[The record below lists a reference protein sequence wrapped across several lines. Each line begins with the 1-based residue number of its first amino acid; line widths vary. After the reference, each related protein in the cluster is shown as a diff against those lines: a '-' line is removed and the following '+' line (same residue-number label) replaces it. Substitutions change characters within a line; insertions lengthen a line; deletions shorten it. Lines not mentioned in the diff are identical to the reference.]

1 MMNEN
6 IISAVSSALSITSG
20 AVKATLA
27 LLEDGATIPF
37 IARYRKEATGS
48 LDEVT
53 IENISRKAEEFKALY
68 KRKEYV
74 LEVIGATGGL
84 TDELKQRIASTMD
97 ASDLEDI
104 FAPYKPKRR
113 TKAAVAR
120 EKGLESLAA
129 SIMAMRV
136 DNPEMIARKY
146 ISKDVPSV
154 ADAIAGASDIIAEW
168 VSNNAG
174 VRGSLRRRFRKY
186 AVIESSIV
194 KGKEEEAG
202 NYSNYAKFSRKL
214 SDIPS
219 HNYLALRRGE
229 REGLL
234 KVSVSVDNEKAIDE
248 ICARTIRPY
257 ATEGCADIV
266 RAAIRDGYRRLL
278 KPAIETEISA
288 EVKERAD
295 KAAISMFSDNLSQL
309 LLGAPLAGKRVMA
322 IDPGFR
328 TGCKV
333 VCLDEQGNLLHNDV
347 VYPVPP
353 RQDIKGS
360 ASKIHN
366 FIEVYKIDAIALG
379 NGTASRETERF
390 LQSLRFRRNVDVFIV
405 NESGA
410 SIYSASPLARS
421 EFPDKDVTVRG
432 AVSIG
437 RRLIDPLAELVK
449 IDPQSIG
456 VGQYQHDVDQGE
468 LKASLDFTVMS
479 CVNMVGVNLNTASPQ
494 LLSYVS
500 GLGPAMA
507 AKIVGYRSENG
518 NFDSRESLKR
528 VPRLGAKTYEQCAG
542 FLRIPE
548 SSNPLDNTA
557 VHPES
562 YSVVQEMARDLGI
575 SVAELC
581 GNKSLLSK
589 IDIERYVKD
598 GRGLPTLK
606 DIITELEKP
615 GRDPRTSAA
624 LFEFDSR
631 VKEIGDLSIGMMLP
645 GIVNNITA
653 FGAFVDIGIKESGL
667 IHISQLCD
675 RFIASPLDAV
685 KLNQHVTVK
694 VIDVDMDRRRI
705 SLSMKGVPQ

>member
-1 MMNEN
+1 M
-6 IISAVSSALSITSG
+6 
-20 AVKATLA
+20 A

-48 LDEVT
+48 LDEVA

-168 VSNNAG
+168 VSDNAG

-288 EVKERAD
+288 EVKEMAD

-347 VYPVPP
+347 IYPVPP

-379 NGTASRETERF
+379 NGTASRETEQF

-456 VGQYQHDVDQGE
+456 VGQYQHDVDQGG

-557 VHPES
+557 VHPEN

-624 LFEFDSR
+624 VFEFDSR

>member
-1 MMNEN
+1 MDEN

-168 VSNNAG
+168 VSDNAG

-557 VHPES
+557 VHPEN

-624 LFEFDSR
+624 VFEFDSR

>member
-1 MMNEN
+1 MMDEN

-48 LDEVT
+48 LDEVA

-84 TDELKQRIASTMD
+84 TDELKQRIASTME

-168 VSNNAG
+168 VSDNAG

-288 EVKERAD
+288 EVKEMAD

-347 VYPVPP
+347 IYPVPP

-379 NGTASRETERF
+379 NGTASRETEQF

-449 IDPQSIG
+449 IVPQSIG

-557 VHPES
+557 VHPEN

-589 IDIERYVKD
+589 IDIEQYVKD

-624 LFEFDSR
+624 VFEFDSR

-645 GIVNNITA
+645 GMVNNITA

>member
-154 ADAIAGASDIIAEW
+154 ADAIDGASDIIAEW
-168 VSNNAG
+168 VSDNAG

-347 VYPVPP
+347 IYPVPP

>member
-1 MMNEN
+1 MMDEN

-48 LDEVT
+48 LDEVA

-84 TDELKQRIASTMD
+84 TDELKQRIASTME

-168 VSNNAG
+168 VSDNAG

-288 EVKERAD
+288 EVKEMAD

-347 VYPVPP
+347 IYPVPP

-379 NGTASRETERF
+379 NGTASRETEQF

-449 IDPQSIG
+449 IVPQSIG

-557 VHPES
+557 VHPEN

-589 IDIERYVKD
+589 IDIEQYVKD

-624 LFEFDSR
+624 VFEFDSR

-675 RFIASPLDAV
+675 RL
-685 KLNQHVTVK
+685 LHHRL
-694 VIDVDMDRRRI
+694 M
-705 SLSMKGVPQ
+705 L

>member
-1 MMNEN
+1 MMDEN
-6 IISAVSSALSITSG
+6 IISAVSSAISITSG

-48 LDEVT
+48 LDEVA
-53 IENISRKAEEFKALY
+53 IESISRKAEEFKALY

-168 VSNNAG
+168 VSDNAG

-288 EVKERAD
+288 EVKEMAD

-347 VYPVPP
+347 IYPVPP

-379 NGTASRETERF
+379 NGTASRETEQF

-449 IDPQSIG
+449 IVPQSIG

-557 VHPES
+557 VHPEN

-624 LFEFDSR
+624 VFEFDSR

>member
-1 MMNEN
+1 MMDEN

-48 LDEVT
+48 LDEVA

-168 VSNNAG
+168 VSDNAG

-288 EVKERAD
+288 EVKEMAD

-347 VYPVPP
+347 IYPVPP

-379 NGTASRETERF
+379 NGTASRETEQF

-449 IDPQSIG
+449 IVPQSIG

-557 VHPES
+557 VHPEN

-589 IDIERYVKD
+589 IDIEQYVKD

-624 LFEFDSR
+624 VFEFDSR

>member
-168 VSNNAG
+168 VSDNAG

-194 KGKEEEAG
+194 KGKEAEAG

-557 VHPES
+557 VHPEN

-624 LFEFDSR
+624 VFEFDSR

>member
-1 MMNEN
+1 MMDEN

-48 LDEVT
+48 LDEVA

-84 TDELKQRIASTMD
+84 TDELKQRIASTME

-168 VSNNAG
+168 VSDNAG

-288 EVKERAD
+288 EVKEMAD

-347 VYPVPP
+347 IYPVPP

-379 NGTASRETERF
+379 NGTASRETEQF

-557 VHPES
+557 VHPEN

-589 IDIERYVKD
+589 IDIEQYVKD

-624 LFEFDSR
+624 VFEFDSR

>member
-1 MMNEN
+1 MMDEN

-48 LDEVT
+48 LDEVA
-53 IENISRKAEEFKALY
+53 IESISRKAEEFKALY

-168 VSNNAG
+168 VSDNAG

-288 EVKERAD
+288 EVKEMAD

-347 VYPVPP
+347 IYPVPP

-379 NGTASRETERF
+379 NGTASRETEQF

-557 VHPES
+557 VHPEN

-589 IDIERYVKD
+589 IDIEQYVKD

-624 LFEFDSR
+624 VFEFDSR

>member
-1 MMNEN
+1 MDEN

-48 LDEVT
+48 LDEVA

-84 TDELKQRIASTMD
+84 TDELKQRIASTME

-168 VSNNAG
+168 VSDNAG

-288 EVKERAD
+288 EVKEMAD

-347 VYPVPP
+347 IYPVPP

-379 NGTASRETERF
+379 NGTASRETEQF

-557 VHPES
+557 VHPEN

-589 IDIERYVKD
+589 IDIEQYVKD

-624 LFEFDSR
+624 VFEFDSR

>member
-1 MMNEN
+1 MMDEN
-6 IISAVSSALSITSG
+6 IISAVSSAISITSG

-48 LDEVT
+48 LDEVA
-53 IENISRKAEEFKALY
+53 IESISRKAEEFKALY

-168 VSNNAG
+168 VSDNAG

-288 EVKERAD
+288 EVKEMAD

-347 VYPVPP
+347 IYPVPP

-379 NGTASRETERF
+379 NGTASRETEQF

-449 IDPQSIG
+449 IVPQSIG

-557 VHPES
+557 VHPEN

-589 IDIERYVKD
+589 IDIEQYVKD

-624 LFEFDSR
+624 VFEFDSR

>member
-1 MMNEN
+1 MMDEN

-48 LDEVT
+48 HDEVA

-84 TDELKQRIASTMD
+84 TDELKQRIASTME

-168 VSNNAG
+168 VSDNAG

-288 EVKERAD
+288 EVKEMAD

-347 VYPVPP
+347 IYPVPP

-379 NGTASRETERF
+379 NGTASRETEQF

-449 IDPQSIG
+449 IVPQSIG

-557 VHPES
+557 VHPEN

-589 IDIERYVKD
+589 IDIEQYVKD

-624 LFEFDSR
+624 VFEFDSR

>member
-1 MMNEN
+1 MMDEN

-48 LDEVT
+48 LDEVA

-84 TDELKQRIASTMD
+84 TDELKQRIASTME

-168 VSNNAG
+168 VSDNDG

-288 EVKERAD
+288 EVKEMAD

-347 VYPVPP
+347 IYPVPP

-379 NGTASRETERF
+379 NGTASRETEQF

-449 IDPQSIG
+449 IVPQSIG

-557 VHPES
+557 VHPEN

-589 IDIERYVKD
+589 IDIEQYVKD

-624 LFEFDSR
+624 VFEFDSR

>member
-1 MMNEN
+1 MNEN

-84 TDELKQRIASTMD
+84 TDELKQRIASTME

-168 VSNNAG
+168 VSDNAG

-288 EVKERAD
+288 EVKEMAD

-347 VYPVPP
+347 IYPVPP

-379 NGTASRETERF
+379 NGTASRETEQF

-449 IDPQSIG
+449 IVPQSIG

-557 VHPES
+557 VHPEN

-589 IDIERYVKD
+589 IDIEQYVKD

-624 LFEFDSR
+624 VFEFDSR

>member
-1 MMNEN
+1 MMDEN

-48 LDEVT
+48 LDEVA

-84 TDELKQRIASTMD
+84 TDELKQRIASTME

-129 SIMAMRV
+129 SIMAMHV

-168 VSNNAG
+168 VSDNAG

-288 EVKERAD
+288 EVKEMAD

-347 VYPVPP
+347 IYPVPP

-379 NGTASRETERF
+379 NGTASRETEQF

-557 VHPES
+557 VHPEN

-589 IDIERYVKD
+589 IDIEQYVKD

-624 LFEFDSR
+624 VFEFDSR

>member
-1 MMNEN
+1 MNEN

-48 LDEVT
+48 LDEVA

-104 FAPYKPKRR
+104 FAPYKPKRQ

-154 ADAIAGASDIIAEW
+154 ADAIDGASDIIAEW
-168 VSNNAG
+168 VSDNAG

-347 VYPVPP
+347 IYPVPP

-449 IDPQSIG
+449 IVPQSIG

-557 VHPES
+557 VHPEN

-589 IDIERYVKD
+589 IDIEQYVKD

-624 LFEFDSR
+624 VFEFDSR

>member
-48 LDEVT
+48 LDEVA

-84 TDELKQRIASTMD
+84 TDELKQRIASTME

-168 VSNNAG
+168 VSDNAG

-288 EVKERAD
+288 EVKEMAD

-449 IDPQSIG
+449 IVPQSIG

-557 VHPES
+557 VHPEN

-589 IDIERYVKD
+589 IDIEQYVKD

-624 LFEFDSR
+624 VFEFDSR

>member
-1 MMNEN
+1 MMDEN

-48 LDEVT
+48 LDEVA

-84 TDELKQRIASTMD
+84 TDELKQRIASTME

-168 VSNNAG
+168 VSDNAG

-288 EVKERAD
+288 EVKEMAD

-347 VYPVPP
+347 IYPVPP

-379 NGTASRETERF
+379 NGTASRETEQF

-557 VHPES
+557 VHPEN

-624 LFEFDSR
+624 VFEFDSR

>member
-1 MMNEN
+1 MMDEN

-48 LDEVT
+48 LDEVA

-104 FAPYKPKRR
+104 FAPYKPKRQ

-154 ADAIAGASDIIAEW
+154 ADAIDGASDIIAEW
-168 VSNNAG
+168 VSDNAG

-347 VYPVPP
+347 IYPVPP

>member
-1 MMNEN
+1 MMDEN

-84 TDELKQRIASTMD
+84 TDELKQRIASTME

-168 VSNNAG
+168 VSDNAG

-288 EVKERAD
+288 EVKEMAD

-347 VYPVPP
+347 IYPVPP

-379 NGTASRETERF
+379 NGTASRETEQF

-449 IDPQSIG
+449 IVPQSIG

-557 VHPES
+557 VHPEN

-589 IDIERYVKD
+589 IDIEQYVKD

-624 LFEFDSR
+624 VFEFDSR

>member
-48 LDEVT
+48 LDEVA

-84 TDELKQRIASTMD
+84 TDELKQRIASTME

-168 VSNNAG
+168 VSDNAG

-288 EVKERAD
+288 EVKEMAD

-347 VYPVPP
+347 IYPVPP

-379 NGTASRETERF
+379 NGTASRETEQF

-449 IDPQSIG
+449 IVPQSIG

-557 VHPES
+557 VHPEN

-589 IDIERYVKD
+589 IDIEQYVKD

-624 LFEFDSR
+624 VFEFDSR

>member
-48 LDEVT
+48 LDEVA

-104 FAPYKPKRR
+104 FAPYKPKRQ

-154 ADAIAGASDIIAEW
+154 ADAIDGASDIIAEW
-168 VSNNAG
+168 VSDNAG

-347 VYPVPP
+347 IYPVPP

-624 LFEFDSR
+624 VFEFDSR

>member
-1 MMNEN
+1 MMDEN

-48 LDEVT
+48 LDEVA

-168 VSNNAG
+168 VSDNAG

-234 KVSVSVDNEKAIDE
+234 KVSVAVDNEKAIDE

-288 EVKERAD
+288 EVKEMAD

-347 VYPVPP
+347 IYPVPP

-379 NGTASRETERF
+379 NGTASRETEQF

-456 VGQYQHDVDQGE
+456 VGQYQHDVDQGG

-557 VHPES
+557 VHPEN

-624 LFEFDSR
+624 VFEFDSR

>member
-1 MMNEN
+1 MMDEN
-6 IISAVSSALSITSG
+6 IISAVSSAISITSG

-48 LDEVT
+48 LDEVA
-53 IENISRKAEEFKALY
+53 IESISRKAEEFKALY

-168 VSNNAG
+168 VSDNAG

-234 KVSVSVDNEKAIDE
+234 KVSVAVDNEKAIDE

-288 EVKERAD
+288 EVKEMAD

-347 VYPVPP
+347 IYPVPP

-379 NGTASRETERF
+379 NGTASRETEQF

-449 IDPQSIG
+449 IVPQSIG

-557 VHPES
+557 VHPEN

-624 LFEFDSR
+624 VFEFDSR

>member
-1 MMNEN
+1 MDEN

-48 LDEVT
+48 LDEVA

-84 TDELKQRIASTMD
+84 TDELKQRIASTME

-168 VSNNAG
+168 VSDNAG

-257 ATEGCADIV
+257 ATEGCDDIV

-288 EVKERAD
+288 EVKEMAD

-347 VYPVPP
+347 IYPVPP

-379 NGTASRETERF
+379 NGTASRETEQF

-449 IDPQSIG
+449 IVPQSIG

-557 VHPES
+557 VHPEN

-589 IDIERYVKD
+589 IDIEQYVKD

-624 LFEFDSR
+624 VFEFDSR

>member
-1 MMNEN
+1 MMDEN

-48 LDEVT
+48 LDEVA

-84 TDELKQRIASTMD
+84 TDELKQRIASTME

-168 VSNNAG
+168 VSDNAG

-288 EVKERAD
+288 EVKEMAD

-347 VYPVPP
+347 IYPVPP

-379 NGTASRETERF
+379 NGTASRETEQF

-449 IDPQSIG
+449 IVPQSIG

-528 VPRLGAKTYEQCAG
+528 VPRLGAKTYEQCADS
-542 FLRIPE
+542 FVFRNRQILWTIP
-548 SSNPLDNTA
+548 PYILKTIQWFRKW
-557 VHPES
+557 H
-562 YSVVQEMARDLGI
+562 GI
-575 SVAELC
+575 WVLALQ
-581 GNKSLLSK
+581 N
-589 IDIERYVKD
+589 YV
-598 GRGLPTLK
+598 
-606 DIITELEKP
+606 
-615 GRDPRTSAA
+615 
-624 LFEFDSR
+624 
-631 VKEIGDLSIGMMLP
+631 
-645 GIVNNITA
+645 GINHCLA
-653 FGAFVDIGIKESGL
+653 K
-667 IHISQLCD
+667 
-675 RFIASPLDAV
+675 
-685 KLNQHVTVK
+685 
-694 VIDVDMDRRRI
+694 
-705 SLSMKGVPQ
+705 

>member
-1 MMNEN
+1 MMDEN

-48 LDEVT
+48 LDEVA

-84 TDELKQRIASTMD
+84 TDELKQRIASTME

-168 VSNNAG
+168 VSDNAG

-288 EVKERAD
+288 EVKEMAD

-347 VYPVPP
+347 IYPVPP

-379 NGTASRETERF
+379 NGTASRETEQF

-449 IDPQSIG
+449 IVPQSIG

-557 VHPES
+557 VHPEN

-589 IDIERYVKD
+589 IDIEQYVKD

-624 LFEFDSR
+624 VFEFDSR

>member
-6 IISAVSSALSITSG
+6 IISAVSSALSITSV

-27 LLEDGATIPF
+27 LMEDGATIPF

-48 LDEVT
+48 LDEVA

-168 VSNNAG
+168 VSDNAG

-347 VYPVPP
+347 IYPVPP

-379 NGTASRETERF
+379 NGTASRETEQF

-557 VHPES
+557 VHPEN

-624 LFEFDSR
+624 VFEFDSR

>member
-1 MMNEN
+1 MMDEN

-48 LDEVT
+48 LDEVA

-84 TDELKQRIASTMD
+84 TDELKQRIASTME

-168 VSNNAG
+168 VSDNAG

-288 EVKERAD
+288 EVKEMAD

-347 VYPVPP
+347 IYPVPP

-379 NGTASRETERF
+379 NGTASRETEQF

-449 IDPQSIG
+449 IVPQSIG

-557 VHPES
+557 VHPEN

-589 IDIERYVKD
+589 IDIEQYVKD

-624 LFEFDSR
+624 VFEFDSR

-653 FGAFVDIGIKESGL
+653 FGAFVDIGIKESVL

>member
-1 MMNEN
+1 MMDEN

-48 LDEVT
+48 LDEVA
-53 IENISRKAEEFKALY
+53 IESISRKAEEFKALY

-168 VSNNAG
+168 VSDNAG

-234 KVSVSVDNEKAIDE
+234 KVSVAVDNEKAIDE

-288 EVKERAD
+288 EVKEMAD

-347 VYPVPP
+347 IYPVPP

-379 NGTASRETERF
+379 NGTASRETEQF

-557 VHPES
+557 VHPEN

-589 IDIERYVKD
+589 IDIEQYVKD

-624 LFEFDSR
+624 VFEFDSR

>member
-48 LDEVT
+48 LDEVA

-84 TDELKQRIASTMD
+84 TDELKQRIASTME

-168 VSNNAG
+168 VSDNAG

-288 EVKERAD
+288 EVKEMAD

-347 VYPVPP
+347 IYPVPP

-379 NGTASRETERF
+379 NGTASRETEQF

>member
-48 LDEVT
+48 LDEVA

-104 FAPYKPKRR
+104 FAPYKPKRQ

-154 ADAIAGASDIIAEW
+154 ADAIDGASDIIAEW
-168 VSNNAG
+168 VSDNAG

-347 VYPVPP
+347 IYPVPP

-379 NGTASRETERF
+379 NGTASRETEQF

>member
-432 AVSIG
+432 AVLIG

>member
-1 MMNEN
+1 MMDEN

-48 LDEVT
+48 LDEVA
-53 IENISRKAEEFKALY
+53 IESISRKAEEFKALY

-154 ADAIAGASDIIAEW
+154 ADAIDGASDIIAEW
-168 VSNNAG
+168 VSDNAG

-234 KVSVSVDNEKAIDE
+234 KVSVAVDNEKAIDE

-288 EVKERAD
+288 EVKEMAD

-347 VYPVPP
+347 IYPVPP

-379 NGTASRETERF
+379 NGTASRETEQF

-449 IDPQSIG
+449 IVPQSIG

-557 VHPES
+557 VHPEN

-624 LFEFDSR
+624 VFEFDSR

>member
-1 MMNEN
+1 MNEN

-48 LDEVT
+48 LDEVA

-104 FAPYKPKRR
+104 FAPYKPKRQ

-154 ADAIAGASDIIAEW
+154 ADAIDGASDIIAEW
-168 VSNNAG
+168 VSDNAG

-347 VYPVPP
+347 IYPVPP

>member
-1 MMNEN
+1 MMDEN

-48 LDEVT
+48 LDEVA

-168 VSNNAG
+168 VSDNAG

-288 EVKERAD
+288 EVKEMAD

-347 VYPVPP
+347 IYPVPP

-379 NGTASRETERF
+379 NGTASRETEQF

-456 VGQYQHDVDQGE
+456 VGQYQHDVDQGG

-557 VHPES
+557 VHPEN

-624 LFEFDSR
+624 VFEFDSR

>member
-168 VSNNAG
+168 VSDNAG

-347 VYPVPP
+347 IYPVPP

-379 NGTASRETERF
+379 NGTASRETEQF

-557 VHPES
+557 VHPEN

-624 LFEFDSR
+624 VFEFDSR

>member
-1 MMNEN
+1 MMDEN

-27 LLEDGATIPF
+27 LLEDWATIPF

-48 LDEVT
+48 LDEVA
-53 IENISRKAEEFKALY
+53 IESISRKAEEFKALY

-168 VSNNAG
+168 VSDNAG

-288 EVKERAD
+288 EVKEMAD

-347 VYPVPP
+347 IYPVPP

-379 NGTASRETERF
+379 NGTASRETEQF

-557 VHPES
+557 VHPEN

-589 IDIERYVKD
+589 IDIEQYVKD

-624 LFEFDSR
+624 VFEFDSR